1 MLVLIFITMLFIL
14 KGYFGDNKILA
25 MKRENA
31 LLLQFM
37 LRLPNHPLSPL
48 VGMQEFLKTP
58 CQPCTGYPDFGKTW
72 GLQRIFK

>member
-1 MLVLIFITMLFIL
+1 MPLLIFITMLFIPI
-14 KGYFGDNKILA
+14 GYFGDNKILA

-48 VGMQEFLKTP
+48 VGRQESSKTP
-58 CQPCTGYPDFGKTW
+58 CQPYCTGYPYFGKTW
-72 GLQRIFK
+72 RLAM